1 MRTQIFVRSNRACRT
16 WGALVFCSF
25 GLLGLLASGCGG
37 MEDTALASPTTPE
50 ASLSTIP
57 RGFTL
62 ADLPGDLALSAEQS
76 SAMASAID
84 QLNSARQGRRHAA
97 RGEMPAA
104 PPPMVEFLEA
114 SSRVLSP
121 DQFEGLARFLNER
134 RLSQRAQLGDRIRE
148 KGARMGDRWAEKRG
162 AVRELRRQVEEGTIS
177 LDAARDRMKELRHS
191 MRDRAR
197 GMMTPEQS
205 AKREQVRT
213 ERMANRIE
221 RRLESLPSAMD
232 RRADFLGRV
241 LGLDPGQ
248 TSQVHTILSESVATR
263 RSTLEQLRAGSIEP
277 EDAAYGAWSNECAI
291 GERVRAIL
299 TPEQQT
305 RFDALESLL
314 PKGLRMNGGVGR

>member
-16 WGALVFCSF
+16 WGALVFCSL

-76 SAMASAID
+76 TAMASAID
-84 QLNSARQGRRHAA
+84 QLNSARQERRHAA
-97 RGEMPAA
+97 RGEMPAT
-104 PPPMVEFLEA
+104 PPPMIEFLEE

-134 RLSQRAQLGDRIRE
+134 RLGQRAQLRQE
-148 KGARMGDRWAEKRG
+148 MSEKRG
-162 AVRELRRQVEEGTIS
+162 EMQELRRQVEEGTIS

-191 MRDRAR
+191 MRDRTR
-197 GMMTPEQS
+197 GRMTPEQS
-205 AKREQVRT
+205 SKREQVRT
-213 ERMANRIE
+213 ERMASRIE
-221 RRLESLPSAMD
+221 RRLESLFAAMD

-248 TSQVHTILSESVATR
+248 TSQVQTILSESVATR

-277 EDAAYGAWSNECAI
+277 EDAAYGAWSNERAI

-314 PKGLRMNGGVGR
+314 PRGLRMNGGVGR